1 MKKSN
6 NNRSK
11 SQKKRAEKNQKR
23 LSDKTRLSKQ
33 QRWEMRERVRILSE
47 TLSQFQQG
55 LYKAVSFMYNGFMDV
70 TYVHPFWIL
79 GGFVAGW
86 VVCFIQMKYGN
97 DGK

>member
-1 MKKSN
+1 MYVNSILFSCIWDNMKKSN

-47 TLSQFQQG
+47 TLSQF
-55 LYKAVSFMYNGFMDV
+55 
-70 TYVHPFWIL
+70 
-79 GGFVAGW
+79 
-86 VVCFIQMKYGN
+86 
-97 DGK
+97 